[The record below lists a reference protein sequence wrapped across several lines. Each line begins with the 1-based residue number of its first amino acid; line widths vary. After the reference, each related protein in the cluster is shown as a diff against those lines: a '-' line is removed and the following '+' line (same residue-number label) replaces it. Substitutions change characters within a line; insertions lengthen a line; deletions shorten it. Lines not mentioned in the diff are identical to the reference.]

1 MDLFNEKETNLIV
14 LINTMQGKYPKNN
27 DLLNIAA
34 KLAKQNC
41 YLLSFDFANNKTFN
55 GSIDTIITKAI
66 SYYKDRFALPEFPIE
81 WELTESGKFLLN
93 YMLAVQ
99 TDLDTSKLTK
109 PEIEERIYSSYD
121 SIILTVNKV
130 ITAGCMNNADNLLP
144 SPKLDRFKDG
154 VGKVFSWCSK
164 EMPTQGI
171 FKLGYAKIR
180 YDENNLDLWK
190 GEVIM
195 TEIELQDL
203 ITRLDGVGV
212 PQTSTTLCD
221 RICTLWQTLISRFI
235 GQQML
240 LDNSYLDL
248 TICQIINRMIG
259 SGFGYYCD
267 EPVKRFTLRDICQGQ
282 QNVIEPAYAYLKE
295 IEIKKELLKQK
306 YNNEYFHI
314 SGETGGSSIKYY
326 WVPISLLP

>member
-1 MDLFNEKETNLIV
+1 M
-14 LINTMQGKYPKNN
+14 
-27 DLLNIAA
+27 
-34 KLAKQNC
+34 AKQNC
-41 YLLSFDFANNKTFN
+41 YLLSFDFANNMTFN

-66 SYYKDRFALPEFPIE
+66 SFYKERFALPEFPIE
-81 WELTESGKFLLN
+81 WELTESGKFLIN
-93 YMLAVQ
+93 YMLAVK
-99 TDLDTSKLTK
+99 TNLDTSKLNK
-109 PEIEERIYSSYD
+109 SEIEERMNASFD
-121 SIILTVNKV
+121 SIISTINRV
-130 ITAGCMNNADNLLP
+130 IAAGCTHNTDNLIL
-144 SPKLDRFKDG
+144 SPKIARFKEG
-154 VGKVFSWCSK
+154 VEKIFSCYSK
-164 EMPTQGI
+164 EMPAQGI
-171 FKLGYAKIR
+171 FKLGYTKIR

-195 TEIELQDL
+195 TETELQDL
-203 ITRLDGVGV
+203 ITQLDGVGI
-212 PQTSTTLCD
+212 PQTGTMLCD

-248 TICQIINRMIG
+248 TICQIINRMVG

-314 SGETGGSSIKYY
+314 SGEKGGSSSIKYY
-326 WVPISLLP
+326 WVPVSLLP